1 MNGRGIL
8 KSRTAIA
15 VFTCA
20 LTAATV
26 GGVSY
31 ATSSPAGG
39 STFYACATAT
49 GAIRAGSIRVGTPP
63 TNCLTGETVQ
73 SWNAQGQSGAQ
84 GPVGQAS
91 VVTIGTPADCS
102 NPPPAAVT
110 GTEPS
115 FLAIPSIPGES
126 SDPAHLN
133 QIDVLSWSQGLTGAS
148 ATGSFCGG
156 AGGGKA
162 MFSPF
167 TITKHID
174 KASPALMLASAQG
187 TNLGAVTLNVSKQG
201 VDYLTLKFENVLVS
215 SFKTGGSAGSDVI
228 PVDQVTFDYSK
239 LTISYRQQQP
249 GGTFGAPVVS
259 CYDATLQTVC

>member
-15 VFTCA
+15 VFTCV
-20 LTAATV
+20 LTAVAV

-49 GAIRAGSIRVGTPP
+49 GAIRAGTIRVGTPP

-73 SWNAQGQSGAQ
+73 SWNAQGQPGAQ

-102 NPPPAAVT
+102 NPPATAAT
-110 GTEPS
+110 GTQPS

-126 SDPAHLN
+126 SDLAHLN

-148 ATGSFCGG
+148 ATGSACGG

-162 MFSPF
+162 TFSPF
-167 TITKHID
+167 TITKQID

-187 TNLGAVTLNVSKQG
+187 TNLGAVTLNVAKQG
-201 VDYLTLKFENVLVS
+201 VDYLTLKFENTLVS
-215 SFKTGGSAGSDVI
+215 AFKTTSHGGNIV
-228 PVDQVTFDYSK
+228 PVEQVSFDYGK

-249 GGTFGAPVVS
+249 DGTFGAPVVS